1 MYDILFPVLV
11 VAGIGLLAGL
21 GLAIASVVMAV
32 PKDEKAE
39 KITEM
44 LPGAN
49 CGACGFSGCSGYAAA
64 LAKGEAKPG
73 LCSPGG
79 AEVAAE
85 ISEFLGL
92 GGVSVEKK
100 VAVVR
105 CSGSAD
111 YTSDKMEYAGIQSC
125 SAAVLLAGGP
135 ASCQYGCMGLG
146 DCVNA
151 CQYGAIEICNGVAHI
166 DPARCKGCSMC
177 VAACPKHLITLVPY
191 RPLAVVRCSS
201 CDKGA
206 QTNKV
211 CKIGC
216 IGCMKCEK
224 TCESD
229 AIHVKD
235 FHAVVDPEKC
245 TGCGKCA
252 EVCPRHAI
260 DLLNT

>member
-92 GGVSVEKK
+92 GGVSVEKRWLWFAAPAAPITPRTRWSTPAFRAAPPPFSWPEDPQAASM
-100 VAVVR
+100 AVWVLATASTPANTARSKSATALLTLIPRAARAAR
-105 CSGSAD
+105 CA
-111 YTSDKMEYAGIQSC
+111 
-125 SAAVLLAGGP
+125 LL
-135 ASCQYGCMGLG
+135 
-146 DCVNA
+146 
-151 CQYGAIEICNGVAHI
+151 
-166 DPARCKGCSMC
+166 PARS
-177 VAACPKHLITLVPY
+177 T
-191 RPLAVVRCSS
+191 
-201 CDKGA
+201 
-206 QTNKV
+206 
-211 CKIGC
+211 
-216 IGCMKCEK
+216 
-224 TCESD
+224 
-229 AIHVKD
+229 
-235 FHAVVDPEKC
+235 
-245 TGCGKCA
+245 
-252 EVCPRHAI
+252 
-260 DLLNT
+260 